1 MILSYLGLLLK
12 GRRLEK
18 LRALSAGA
26 RAAQRQVSS
35 KRYQVRAARQF
46 VSQVIPSSVILP
58 LEDFPSIQPYDRY
71 YLAKDGS
78 VADFHRRVQPISK
91 PYPNVN
97 RSRSVS
103 FPSVHDYFDKPAS
116 LVTICEKRK
125 QRRQVIFALGLRR
138 KGSKSG
144 KPHKWKQS
152 SLVRCLYNGYQL
164 IPPSVSM
171 EF

>member
-1 MILSYLGLLLK
+1 MLSYLGLLLK

-26 RAAQRQVSS
+26 RAAQRQVAS
-35 KRYQVRAARQF
+35 KQSQMRAARQF
-46 VSQVIPSSVILP
+46 VSQVRPSSVILP
-58 LEDFPSIQPYDRY
+58 LEDFPSIQPYERY

-78 VADFHRRVQPISK
+78 VADYHRRVQPR
-91 PYPNVN
+91 YQVVRNVN
-97 RSRSVS
+97 RARAVS
-103 FPSVHDYFDKPAS
+103 LPSVHDYFDKPAS
-116 LVTICEKRK
+116 LVNICEKRK

-138 KGSKSG
+138 KGSKLG

-164 IPPSVSM
+164 LPHSVPT
-171 EF
+171 EL